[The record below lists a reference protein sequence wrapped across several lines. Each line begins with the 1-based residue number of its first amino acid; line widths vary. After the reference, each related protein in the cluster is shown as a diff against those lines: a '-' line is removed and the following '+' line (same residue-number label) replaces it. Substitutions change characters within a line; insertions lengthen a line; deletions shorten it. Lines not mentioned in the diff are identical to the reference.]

1 MLDGRSGTVK
11 PIEPDHV
18 CELVKVGDPSV
29 SPDGAWLA
37 YSTSVIDR
45 KSMKERSQVML
56 ASIPDGGHRALTQ
69 GNSDTAPRFSPD
81 GKQIAFIRPDD
92 SGRKQLWVIPVDFGE
107 ARRLTDVKG
116 GAGDHAWSPDGS
128 SIAFVSDVAPG
139 DDTSSDPGPEA
150 KVVRRIRYRSDAG
163 GWRGDTFRHVFVVD
177 TASGAVRQ
185 VTAGEGEHA
194 APAWSPDGSRIAYI
208 SDAVEG
214 RDFSWMAGAF
224 AVSADGGEPERWA
237 PEVSCFSQNPLS
249 GAVAWSP
256 DGKRLAI
263 VGTDDPVL
271 GDPRQSALFVA
282 ERGGARKLTDGDHSP
297 VLPAPE
303 LRWTLDDRIVFLADH
318 RGQSYVCE
326 VGADGGPLRTL
337 AGGGAQSV
345 SLTMDAAA
353 KFAVMRSTP
362 PESAGDLH
370 FVDLREGSQRRLT
383 SSNDEYFAGHTP
395 GAMSKFT
402 TTRGGMEIESR
413 LIVPPDFDESRSYP
427 LVVDVHG
434 GPHGRFQDS
443 FDSTH
448 HVLATSGYLVLAV
461 NPRGSTTYG
470 LDFAKAVIGDWGGED
485 YLDIMAALDEVCAR
499 GFVDDSRLGIHGYSY
514 GGFMS
519 AWAVGHT
526 DRFRAAVVGAPVV
539 DLVSM
544 YGTSDIGVS
553 FGEPQWG
560 GTLADSFDTFV
571 ERSPLTYA
579 ANVTTP
585 VLLLHGEDDHRCPIG
600 QSEEMYVS
608 LKRLGNEVEFVR
620 FPGCSHS
627 FLRSGHPKMRIE
639 YLRRMKGWF
648 DARIGPRE

>member
-1 MLDGRSGTVK
+1 MD
-11 PIEPDHV
+11 PIEPEHV
-18 CELVKVGDPSV
+18 YELVKVGEPSI
-29 SPDGAWLA
+29 SPDSAWLA
-37 YSTSVIDR
+37 YSRSVIDR
-45 KSMKERSQVML
+45 KSMKERSQIML
-56 ASIPDGGHRALTQ
+56 ASIPDGEHRALTQ
-69 GNSDTAPRFSPD
+69 GGSDTAPRFSPD
-81 GKQIAFIRPDD
+81 GRQIAFVRPDD
-92 SGRKQLWVIPVDFGE
+92 RGRKQLWVIPLDFGE
-107 ARRLTDVKG
+107 ARRLTDVDG
-116 GAGDHAWSPDGS
+116 GTGDHAWSADGGR
-128 SIAFVSDVAPG
+128 IVFVSDVVPG
-139 DDTSSDPGPEA
+139 DEAGPVKGPEVR
-150 KVVRRIRYRSDAG
+150 VVRRIRYRSDGG
-163 GWRGDTFRHVFVVD
+163 GWRGDRFRHVFVVD
-177 TASGAVRQ
+177 TASGDVQQ
-185 VTAGEGEHA
+185 VTSGEGEHA
-194 APAWSPDGSRIAYI
+194 APAWSPDGTQIAYV
-208 SDAVEG
+208 SDAIEG

-224 AVSADGGEPERWA
+224 VVSVDGGEPERWA

-249 GAVAWSP
+249 GAVAWSH

-271 GDPRQSALFVA
+271 GDPRQSALYVA
-282 ERGGARKLTDGDHSP
+282 ENDGGARKLTEGDYSP

-303 LRWTLDDRIVFLADH
+303 FRWTADDRIVFLADH

-326 VGADGGPLRTL
+326 VDAGGGPLRVL

-345 SLTMDAAA
+345 SLTVDAAA
-353 KFAVMRSTP
+353 RSAAMRSTP
-362 PESAGDLH
+362 PDSPGDLH
-370 FVDLREGSQRRLT
+370 LVDLAEGTQRRLT
-383 SSNDEYFAGHTP
+383 CSNDDYFADHPP
-395 GAMSKFT
+395 GVLRKST
-402 TTRGGMEIESR
+402 IRRGGIEIESR
-413 LIVPPDFDESRSYP
+413 LIVPPDFDESRRYP

-485 YLDIMAALDEVCAR
+485 YLDIMAALDEVCAS
-499 GFVDDSRLGIHGYSY
+499 GFVDDARLGLHGYSY

-539 DLVSM
+539 NLVSM

-560 GTLADSFDTFV
+560 GTLADTFDAFV

-579 ANVTTP
+579 AKVDTP
-585 VLLLHGEDDHRCPIG
+585 VLLLHGEDDNRCPIG
-600 QSEEMYVS
+600 QSEEMFVS
-608 LKRLGNEVEFVR
+608 LKRLGREVELVR

-627 FLRSGHPKMRIE
+627 FPRSGHPKMRVE

-648 DARIGPRE
+648 DDRIGPVG

>member
-1 MLDGRSGTVK
+1 MK
-11 PIEPDHV
+11 PIEPEHV
-18 CELVKVGDPSV
+18 YELVKVGDPSI
-29 SPDGAWLA
+29 SPDGARLA
-37 YSTSVIDR
+37 YTSSVIDR
-45 KSMKERSQVML
+45 ESMKERSRIAMAL
-56 ASIPDGGHRALTQ
+56 LPNGEHRALTQ
-69 GNSDTAPRFSPD
+69 GHSDTAPRFSPD
-81 GKQIAFIRPDD
+81 GGQIAFVRPDVR
-92 SGRKQLWVIPVDFGE
+92 GRKQLWVIPVDFGE

-116 GAGDHAWSPDGS
+116 GVGDHAWSPDGS
-128 SIAFVSDVAPG
+128 RIAFVSDAAPG
-139 DDTSSDPGPEA
+139 DDASSEAGPDAGPEA
-150 KVVRRIRYRSDAG
+150 KVVSRIRYRSDGG
-163 GWRGDTFRHVFVVD
+163 GWRGDVFRHVFVVD
-177 TASGAVRQ
+177 EASGAVRQ
-185 VTAGEGEHA
+185 VTCGEGDAA
-194 APAWSPDGSRIAYI
+194 APAWSPDGTRIAFV
-208 SDAVEG
+208 SDSVEG
-214 RDFSWMAGAF
+214 RDISWMAGVF
-224 AVSADGGEPERWA
+224 VVSADGGAPERWA

-256 DGKRLAI
+256 DGERLAI

-271 GDPRQSALFVA
+271 GDPRQSALYVA
-282 ERGGARKLTDGDHSP
+282 EGGGAARRLTDGGYTP

-303 LRWTLDDRIVFLADH
+303 LRWTRDDRIVFLADH
-318 RGQSYVCE
+318 RGESYVCE
-326 VGADGGPLRTL
+326 VQAAGGPLRTL
-337 AGGGAQSV
+337 AGGGAQSI
-345 SLTMDAAA
+345 SLTLDAEARLAA
-353 KFAVMRSTP
+353 VRSTP
-362 PESAGDLH
+362 PDSAGDLH
-370 FVDLREGSQRRLT
+370 LVDLREGSQIRLT
-383 SSNDEYFAGHTP
+383 CSNDEYFADHPTGL
-395 GAMSKFT
+395 MRKFSIR
-402 TTRGGMEIESR
+402 RGGMEIESR
-413 LIVPPDFDESRSYP
+413 LVVPPDFDESQRYP

-485 YLDIMAALDEVCAR
+485 YLDIMAALDEVCDR
-499 GFVDDSRLGIHGYSY
+499 GFVDDTRLGMHGYSY

-560 GTLADSFDTFV
+560 GTLADTFDTFV

-579 ANVTTP
+579 ANVDTP
-585 VLLLHGEDDHRCPIG
+585 VLLLHGEDDNRCPIG
-600 QSEEMYVS
+600 QSEEMFVS
-608 LKRLGNEVEFVR
+608 LKRLGKEVELVR

-627 FLRSGHPKMRIE
+627 FLRSGHPKMRVE

-648 DARIGPRE
+648 DDRIGPGG